1 MGYITKSKS
10 YLSLSHNNDLLIE
23 CGYLFFS
30 SFHIKVKRPW
40 VGVREKP
47 SEMLWKRGCGV
58 SCFLKVK
65 QTFFKS
71 LKG

>member
-1 MGYITKSKS
+1 MKYFFLC
-10 YLSLSHNNDLLIE
+10 YLTNNDLLIE
-23 CGYLFFS
+23 CVYLFFS
-30 SFHIKVKRPW
+30 SFHIRVKRPR

-58 SCFLKVK
+58 SCFLLVK
-65 QTFFKS
+65 QIFFKS